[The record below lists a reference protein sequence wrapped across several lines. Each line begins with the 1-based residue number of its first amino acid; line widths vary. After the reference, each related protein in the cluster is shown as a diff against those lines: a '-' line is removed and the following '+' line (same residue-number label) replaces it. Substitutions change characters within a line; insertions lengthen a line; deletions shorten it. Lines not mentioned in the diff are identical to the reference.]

1 MQSDPPPPQYF
12 NEERKINTLLIDG
25 LIDQHGT
32 QAVEMQS
39 SLVALAL
46 HNSGVIQHGNY

>member
-1 MQSDPPPPQYF
+1 MPLPPPLPKYF

-32 QAVEMQS
+32 RAVEMQS
-39 SLVALAL
+39 SLIALAL